1 MRADLT
7 VDLAILGTDPAYAKQ
22 GVGSLLLD
30 WGLRLADQDGL
41 PCHLEAT
48 RAGYSFYKRG
58 GFTEALGAESVIRF
72 DVGHLTGQGGDEGD
86 WVDLTALIRDP
97 QKLP

>member
-1 MRADLT
+1 M
-7 VDLAILGTDPAYAKQ
+7 
-22 GVGSLLLD
+22 GSMLLN

-48 RAGYSFYKRG
+48 IAGYPLYKRR
-58 GFTEALGAESVIRF
+58 GFTEALGADSAIRF
-72 DVGHLTGQGGDEGD
+72 DVGHLTGQGGQDGD
-86 WVDLTALIRDP
+86 WVDLTAMIRGP